1 MADNGQVFGVPVPV
15 KIPSAPDLDAVLH
28 PITFIEFG
36 IIGEKIANKK
46 LANVP
51 SAAELIGAL
60 ESVVFRQG
68 FDANQSKEMLRVSVA
83 EIAVQLCEM
92 KSAASDIGFDEV
104 LNYLA
109 SPEGLYEAFML
120 CMKTKEGKPVSNT
133 TASAVT
139 FFASRTGAEAS
150 GVNRW
155 MTISGL
161 REPENPTTSD
171 AGS

>member
-15 KIPSAPDLDAVLH
+15 KIPNAPDLDAILH

-36 IIGEKIANKK
+36 ILGEKIANKK

-68 FDANQSKEMLRVSVA
+68 FDPNQAKEMLRVSVA
-83 EIAVQLCEM
+83 EIAVQLCEL
-92 KSAASDIGFDEV
+92 KNAATDVSFDEV
-104 LNYLA
+104 LNYVS
-109 SPEGLYEAFML
+109 SPEGIYEAFLL
-120 CMKTKEGKPVSNT
+120 CMKTKDNKPVGNGV
-133 TASAVT
+133 ASAVT
-139 FFASRTGAEAS
+139 FFASRTGAEVS

-155 MTISGL
+155 LTISGL